1 MGVKGLIF
9 EELNGGASCRT
20 YLIACART
28 REAII
33 VDPVLELVP
42 GYLQRLGRDGLQL
55 LATVDTHTHA
65 DHLSGGRELARM
77 QGALYVGAP
86 ALAVDRVLHDGE
98 YMNLGDIHVKVWASP
113 GHTADGLVLLL
124 EDRVLTGN
132 TLLIGSTGRTDLPS
146 GDAEDAYA
154 SLERLLSLP
163 SATLVYPGHDSGGRT
178 FSTIGHE
185 RVTNP
190 RLRMDRATFLET
202 MLQAHTDMPSRLM
215 ESLAYNSRPR
225 EDREVPVAEA
235 YGL

>member
-1 MGVKGLIF
+1 VKGLIF

-28 REAII
+28 REAIV

-42 GYLQRLGRDGLQL
+42 GYLQRLGRDRLQL
-55 LATVDTHTHA
+55 LAAVDTHTHA

-77 QGALYVGAP
+77 LDTLYVGAP
-86 ALAVDRVLHDGE
+86 LAAVNRTLRDGE
-98 YMNLGDIHVKVWASP
+98 YMNVGDIRVKAWASP

-124 EDRVLTGN
+124 EDRVLTGD
-132 TLLIGSTGRTDLPS
+132 TLLIGSSGRTDLPS
-146 GDAEDAYA
+146 GDAEAAYD
-154 SLERLLSLP
+154 SLERLLTLP
-163 SATLVYPGHDSGGRT
+163 SHMLVYPAHDYGGRT

-190 RLRMDRATFLET
+190 RLRMDRAAFLEEMNT
-202 MLQAHTDMPSRLM
+202 RRMDPPSRLA

-225 EDREVPVAEA
+225 EAVETAPRDEA
-235 YGL
+235 FLL

>member
-1 MGVKGLIF
+1 MKGLIF

-42 GYLQRLGRDGLQL
+42 SYLQRLGRDRLQL
-55 LATVDTHTHA
+55 LAAVDTHTHA
-65 DHLSGGRELARM
+65 DHLSGGRELSRM
-77 QGALYVGAP
+77 LGTMYVGAP
-86 ALAVDRVLHDGE
+86 LAAVERPLRDCE
-98 YMNLGDIHVKVWASP
+98 YMNVGDIHVKVWTSP

-124 EDRVLTGN
+124 EDRVLTGD
-132 TLLIGSTGRTDLPS
+132 TLLIGSSGRTDLPT
-146 GDAEDAYA
+146 GDADAAYD
-154 SLERLLSLP
+154 SLERLLTLP
-163 SATLVYPGHDSGGRT
+163 SHTLVYPAHDYGGRT

-190 RLRMDRATFLET
+190 RLRLDRAAFVELMNKPRSDRPARLE
-202 MLQAHTDMPSRLM
+202 

-225 EDREVPVAEA
+225 DNAEVPALEEA
-235 YGL
+235 FLF